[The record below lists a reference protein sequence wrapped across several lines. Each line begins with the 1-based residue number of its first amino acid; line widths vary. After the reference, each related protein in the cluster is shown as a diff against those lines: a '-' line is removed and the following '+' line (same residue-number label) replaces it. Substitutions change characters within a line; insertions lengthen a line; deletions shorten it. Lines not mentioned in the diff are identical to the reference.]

1 MDAIKRV
8 LELSF
13 QNCRSLLTRD
23 AWIRLLAVIQGACV
37 ALTKVDTWKQL
48 PSLRYRISTQLYAAF
63 GVAVALT
70 VAASL
75 IGWFSF
81 ARVGSAQAE
90 VNEASLPGMKA
101 AFGVAE
107 YSTSLGAAAPQLATA
122 TSPDE
127 VSAIWDRINTANEHF
142 RVHLDNLEEV
152 NRDSSQ
158 RVRIYSAALETYIE
172 TIRETKTVAFELNE
186 KADNLL
192 LEMEGL
198 GNQLELA
205 LISSVDDELF
215 FIRTG
220 RTELGKAPVHP
231 SVHFS
236 EDQFGTYR
244 YLSSLLADTSIALQ
258 QLSSV
263 FSIFDPTLV
272 EAQEERFESSIA
284 SIDRN
289 LASLNDE
296 RVEAQ
301 LTPLFETLEE
311 LGLSREGIFVV
322 LRSRLLLDEELSVL
336 LDLSRQQTASLSSVV
351 DELVQD
357 AAASAQLATESSDQA
372 IATGTT
378 LLLVISIVSV
388 LTALL
393 ISWLFVGRVLL
404 HRINMLSARMRRM
417 AGGQLEEEVEV
428 VGHDELAEMAA
439 ALEVFRHNSQEA
451 LRLNLVDVL
460 NEELEGK
467 NTELETVLADLQ
479 TAQDQIVMREKLAA
493 LGEVTAGVAHE
504 IRNPLNFVKNFSEL
518 SQELLTEMKEA
529 IDEGGDTPDVSL
541 ISEISTD
548 LIDNLDRIRHHGDR
562 ANRIVN
568 DMLLMGR
575 GSSNWQPIDLNT
587 LLVEHAM
594 LAYHSARATDT
605 EFQLTVEQELDEDVG
620 NVEAIP
626 QDLGRTFL
634 NIVGNAC
641 QATDEKRRQ
650 KAEEGIG
657 FEGYAPTVWLATS
670 GRHDDVEIRI
680 RDNGPGIPQEIIDK
694 IFNPFFTTKPTN
706 QGTGL
711 GLAITSDIIRQH
723 GGTIEVESEPG
734 EYTQMIMVIPR
745 TPSSEVVQEVKDD
758 ETAEEADAPAPASI

>member
-1 MDAIKRV
+1 MDAIKR
-8 LELSF
+8 
-13 QNCRSLLTRD
+13 
-23 AWIRLLAVIQGACV
+23 LLAVIFLNCRTLLTSDAWERFLAFGKRSLV
-37 ALTKVDTWKQL
+37 ALTTVDTWKQL
-48 PSLRYRISTQLYAAF
+48 PALRYRISTQLFAAF

-90 VNEASLPGMKA
+90 VNEGTIPGMEA

-107 YSTSLGAAAPQLATA
+107 YSTSLGAAAPRLATA
-122 TSPDE
+122 NTPDE
-127 VSAIWDRINTANEHF
+127 ISEIWDGINTAKEHF
-142 RVHLDNLEEV
+142 KVHLDNLDEV
-152 NRDSSQ
+152 DRESSQ
-158 RVRIYSAALETYIE
+158 RVRIYSEALETYIE
-172 TIRETKTVAFELNE
+172 TIRETRTVAFELDE
-186 KADNLL
+186 KSDALVEDMADLR
-192 LEMEGL
+192 G
-198 GNQLELA
+198 QLEVD
-205 LISSVDDELF
+205 LIPAVDEKLF
-215 FIRTG
+215 FILTG
-220 RTELGKAPVHP
+220 RTELDVGIADY
-231 SVHFS
+231 SEHFS
-236 EDQFGTYR
+236 EEQFGNYR
-244 YLSSLLADTSIALQ
+244 HLSALQADTSIALQ

-263 FSIFDPTLV
+263 FSIFDPALV

-284 SIDRN
+284 SIERN
-289 LASLNDE
+289 LASLSDKE
-296 RVEAQ
+296 LEAT
-301 LTPLFETLEE
+301 LTPQYESLRE
-311 LGLSREGIFVV
+311 LGLSRDGVFVV
-322 LRSRLLLDEELSVL
+322 LRSRLLLDRELNVL
-336 LDLSRQQTASLSSVV
+336 LDLSRQQTLSLAAVV
-351 DELVQD
+351 DELVKS
-357 AAASAQLATESSDQA
+357 AAASAEQATQSSDQA
-372 IATGTT
+372 ISTGTT

-388 LTALL
+388 ITALL

-451 LRLNLVDVL
+451 LRLNLVEEL
-460 NEELEGK
+460 NTELEGK

-518 SQELLTEMKEA
+518 SEELLTEMKEA
-529 IDEGGDTPDVSL
+529 IDEGGDSPDVSL
-541 ISEISTD
+541 ISDISKD
-548 LIDNLDRIRHHGDR
+548 LIENLERIRHHGDR

-575 GSSNWQPIDLNT
+575 GSSNWQPVDLNT

-594 LAYHSARATDT
+594 LAYHSARATDN
-605 EFQLTVEQELDEDVG
+605 EFQLTLEQDLDEDIG
-620 NVEAIP
+620 DVEAIP

-641 QATDEKRRQ
+641 QATDEKRRK

-657 FEGYAPTVWLATS
+657 FEGYSPTVWVATR
-670 GRHDDVEIRI
+670 GKENEVEIRI
-680 RDNGPGIPQEIIDK
+680 RDNGPGIPHDIIEK

-711 GLAITSDIIRQH
+711 GLAITSDIVRQH
-723 GGTIEVESEPG
+723 GGTIDVDSQPD
-734 EYTQMIMVIPR
+734 EYTQMTIIIPR
-745 TPSSEVVQEVKDD
+745 TPPAEVFQDNA
-758 ETAEEADAPAPASI
+758 ETEEADAAAPAST